1 MVMAIC
7 YEIWWSRN
15 KRCFE
20 GIEIPCAVR
29 CCNKALKNVHNF
41 NYAHNVV
48 VQIQYH
54 PILYRSQTSDGVRV
68 QPGCYKLNVDAAG
81 PSADRNWGLAA
92 IIRDVEGVV
101 LAVACWYM
109 PILTDSNVA
118 EALALMKGIEFS
130 KDMLFLH
137 LCAESDSS
145 NVISAIKDNQPVSPY
160 VDTIIEDCIRVSFYI
175 QKKVK
180 T

>member
-1 MVMAIC
+1 M
-7 YEIWWSRN
+7 
-15 KRCFE
+15 
-20 GIEIPCAVR
+20 
-29 CCNKALKNVHNF
+29 
-41 NYAHNVV
+41 
-48 VQIQYH
+48 
-54 PILYRSQTSDGVRV
+54 

-130 KDMLFLH
+130 KNMLFLH

-160 VDTIIEDCIRVSFYI
+160 VDTIIEDCICVSFYI